1 MRYADNIK
9 DPKSVCASILNQAG
23 VLDNG
28 QASKK
33 YNDKVEEYI
42 VNSKSKRA
50 KEKTLNK
57 TTTSNKKSDVA
68 VNTSTETN
76 DNKSKSKGA
85 MPVLHLYSLEEYGLS
100 LESVREE
107 FKSYTDKYNLVNN

>member
-1 MRYADNIK
+1 MAESAIKEINSNYKNKKSSPVIHVRYADNIK

-28 QASKK
+28 QASQK

-57 TTTSNKKSDVA
+57 TTTSNKKSD
-68 VNTSTETN
+68 S
-76 DNKSKSKGA
+76 
-85 MPVLHLYSLEEYGLS
+85 
-100 LESVREE
+100 
-107 FKSYTDKYNLVNN
+107 